1 MYYPRD
7 VEDRLKEAAKY
18 FEAIVAYGAR
28 QVEKSTTAKAVF
40 SSGFS
45 YVALGDSDELSLALS
60 NPKAFLESHP
70 WPVLIDEV
78 QKAPN
83 LLSLIK
89 LRIDEERE
97 RKLTNGGPKQIMYVL
112 TGSNRFELQEGISE
126 SLAGRV
132 AVFEMGS
139 FTQMEIARRKGSCFY
154 PEIRSLLEKRKRKA
168 FLT

>member
-7 VEDRLKEAAKY
+7 VEDRLKAAAKY
-18 FEAIVAYGAR
+18 FEAIVVYGAR

-45 YVALGDSDELSLALS
+45 YVTLDDSDELSLALS

-89 LRIDEERE
+89 LRFDEERTQTHK
-97 RKLTNGGPKQIMYVL
+97 RRAQANYV
-112 TGSNRFELQEGISE
+112 RPDGIKP
-126 SLAGRV
+126 
-132 AVFEMGS
+132 F
-139 FTQMEIARRKGSCFY
+139 
-154 PEIRSLLEKRKRKA
+154 
-168 FLT
+168 